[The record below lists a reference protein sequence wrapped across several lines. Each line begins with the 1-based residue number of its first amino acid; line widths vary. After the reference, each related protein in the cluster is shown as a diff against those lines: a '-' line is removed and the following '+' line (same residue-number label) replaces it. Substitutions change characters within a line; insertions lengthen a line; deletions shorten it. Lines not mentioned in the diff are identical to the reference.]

1 MDSRLLRTIVI
12 VGGGTAG
19 WMTAAA
25 LSRILQGR
33 YRIRLVESE
42 EIGTVGVGEATIPM
56 IRLYNQVVGIDEN
69 EMLRATQGTFKMGI
83 EFVNWWR
90 RGEKYM
96 HAFGRVGQELS
107 TVNFEHYWRRM
118 HHLGRAADLEEYSID
133 CMASRENRFMR
144 PPPEMAGSPLADINY
159 AFHFDASLFARFLR
173 TRSEVSGVERI
184 EGKISGVEL
193 RPENG
198 FIAAVHMTDGRRI
211 DGELFI
217 DCSGFRGLLIEQ
229 TLRTGFE
236 DWSEWLPN
244 DRAVAVPC
252 TSAKVLLPYTRS
264 IAHAAGWQWRI
275 PLQHRIGNGHVF
287 CSRYMSEDEAT
298 SILLGN
304 LDGEPTAD
312 PRTLRFTAGMRK
324 LAWNRNVIAVGLA
337 SGFLEPLESTSIHLV
352 QTMIARTIAWFPDKG
367 FDQADIDEFNRQS
380 RFEYEKIRDF
390 IILHYHAT
398 ERDDSRYWDY
408 CRTMRIPES
417 LKHKMDIYLNH
428 GRTVREGNELFAE
441 VSWLQVMHGQGMR
454 PTAWHPLA
462 DVLPEDEVARYL
474 ENIRQTI
481 RKCVAVMPE
490 HSEFIRLNCAAT
502 Q

>member
-25 LSRILQGR
+25 LSKLLQGR

-83 EFVNWWR
+83 EFVDWWR
-90 RGEKYM
+90 RGERYM
-96 HAFGRVGQELS
+96 HAFGRIGQELS

-133 CMASRENRFMR
+133 CMASRQNRFMR
-144 PPPEMAGSPLADINY
+144 PPADMAGSPLADINY
-159 AFHFDASLFARFLR
+159 AFHFDASLYARFLR
-173 TRSEVSGVERI
+173 ARSEAAGVERV

-193 RPENG
+193 RPDNG
-198 FIAAVHMTDGRRI
+198 FIAAVHLADGRRI

-252 TSAKVLLPYTRS
+252 TSAKMLLPYTRS
-264 IAHAAGWQWRI
+264 TAHRAGWQWRI

-287 CSRYMSEDEAT
+287 SSWYMSEDEAT
-298 SILLGN
+298 SILLNN
-304 LDGEPTAD
+304 LDGEPTAE

-367 FDQADIDEFNRQS
+367 FNQADIDEFNRQS

-398 ERDDSRYWDY
+398 ERDDSPYWNY
-408 CRTMRIPES
+408 CRTMKIPES
-417 LKHKMDIYLNH
+417 LRHKMDVYRNH

-441 VSWLQVMHGQGMR
+441 VSWLQVMHGQGLR
-454 PTAWHPLA
+454 PAAWHPLA

-481 RKCVAVMPE
+481 LKCVAVMPE
-490 HSEFIRLNCAAT
+490 HSEFIRQHCAASN
-502 Q
+502 

>member
-19 WMTAAA
+19 WMAAA
-25 LSRILQGR
+25 AFSKILQGR

-56 IRLYNQVVGIDEN
+56 IRLFNQVVGIDEN

-144 PPPEMAGSPLADINY
+144 PPPDMAGSPLADINY
-159 AFHFDASLFARFLR
+159 AFHFDASLYARFLR
-173 TRSEVSGVERI
+173 TRSEAAGVERV

-193 RPENG
+193 RPDNG
-198 FIAAVHMTDGRRI
+198 FIAAVHMADGRRI

-264 IAHAAGWQWRI
+264 TAHAAGWQWRI

-298 SILLGN
+298 SILVNN
-304 LDGEPTAD
+304 LDGTPTAD

-367 FDQADIDEFNRQS
+367 FNQADIDEFNRQS

-398 ERDDSRYWDY
+398 ERDDSPYWDY

-417 LKHKMDIYLNH
+417 LRHKMDIYLNH

-481 RKCVAVMPE
+481 LKCVAVMPE
-490 HSEFIRLNCAAT
+490 HSEFIRQNCAAT
-502 Q
+502 H

>member
-25 LSRILQGR
+25 LARLLQGR

-83 EFVNWWR
+83 EFVDWWR
-90 RGEKYM
+90 RGERYM

-118 HHLGRAADLEEYSID
+118 RHLGRAADLEEYSID
-133 CMASRENRFMR
+133 SMAARENRFLR
-144 PPPEMAGSPLADINY
+144 PQPDMAGSPLADINY
-159 AFHFDASLFARFLR
+159 AFHFDASLYARFLR
-173 TRSEVSGVERI
+173 TRSEAGGVERI

-193 RPENG
+193 RPDNG
-198 FIAAVHMTDGRRI
+198 FVAAVHLADGRRV
-211 DGELFI
+211 DGELFL

-252 TSAKVLLPYTRS
+252 TSAKNLLPYTRS
-264 IAHAAGWQWRI
+264 TAHRAGWQWRI

-298 SILLGN
+298 AILLGN
-304 LDGEPTAD
+304 LDGQPTAD

-367 FDQADIDEFNRQS
+367 FNQADIDEFNRQS

-398 ERDDSRYWDY
+398 ERDDSPYWDY
-408 CRTMRIPES
+408 CRTMRVPES
-417 LKHKMDIYLNH
+417 LRNKMDVYLNH
-428 GRTVREGNELFAE
+428 GRTLREGNELFAE
-441 VSWLQVMHGQGMR
+441 VSWLQVMHGQGLR
-454 PTAWHPLA
+454 PQGWHPLA
-462 DVLPEDEVARYL
+462 DVLPEDEVADYL

-481 RKCVAVMPE
+481 RKCVAVMPD
-490 HSEFIRLNCAAT
+490 HAEFIRQHCAAPS
-502 Q
+502 